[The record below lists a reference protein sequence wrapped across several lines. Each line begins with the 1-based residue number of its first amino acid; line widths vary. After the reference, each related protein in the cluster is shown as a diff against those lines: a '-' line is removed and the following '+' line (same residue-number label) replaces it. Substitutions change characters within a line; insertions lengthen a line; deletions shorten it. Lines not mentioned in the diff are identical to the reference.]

1 VARMERGVVFWL
13 NQIEHVKVVMP
24 ARGKRLSLLS
34 FAAALGIFA
43 GYSVP
48 GAAGWSYGAPA
59 VLVLAL
65 IAGVSVL
72 WSP

>member
-1 VARMERGVVFWL
+1 VFWL
-13 NQIEHVKVVMP
+13 DQIERVKVIMP

-43 GYSVP
+43 GYSLP
-48 GAAGWSYGAPA
+48 GGAGWSYGAPA
-59 VLVLAL
+59 LLLLAL
-65 IAGVSVL
+65 IAGVSAL